1 MKKLI
6 PVGIVAAI
14 AVAAVCNGQ
23 QVINA
28 TGAGRWY
35 PADPAE
41 LRAQV
46 DSFLQEKP
54 DSAPAGRPIAIISP
68 HAGFNYSGK
77 CAGAAFAAVK
87 GLGYGRVIVLGF
99 SHHVA
104 FAGASIRKA
113 AAYETP
119 LGSIP
124 IDQEACAKLLE
135 HKLFSTV
142 PAAHAQEHS
151 LENEL
156 PFIQRAIKGEF
167 KLVPILIGSVDAS
180 QTREIARR
188 IRPLL
193 DADTLLVASSD
204 FTHHGRNFN
213 YVRFRTDIKNNL
225 EKLAMT
231 AAKPILALDFDGFR
245 KHLARTADTI
255 CGRNAIGV
263 LMCALPPGGK
273 GTIARYYTS
282 GDVTGDY
289 ANSVGYLSF
298 IFTKGATML
307 NKEGRSTLLD
317 VARKTIEAA
326 IRGEKLPVLVVDA
339 PELQWHLGAFV
350 TITKGGNLRGCIG
363 QFTADEPL
371 HKVVRKMARA
381 SALEDPRFAHRRLTA
396 DELAAIK
403 IEISVLSPMQRVKN
417 PLEEVKLGV
426 HGIYIRRGRR
436 SGTYLPQ
443 VATEHNMT
451 LEEFLSSCSANKA
464 GLSPDAWKD
473 PDTEV
478 YIYSAQVFG
487 EE

>member
-1 MKKLI
+1 MKKPTL
-6 PVGIVAAI
+6 VGIVAAI
-14 AVAAVCNGQ
+14 ALAAFCNGQ
-23 QVINA
+23 QIIKA
-28 TGAGRWY
+28 TGAGSWY

-41 LRAQV
+41 LGAQV
-46 DSFLQEKP
+46 DAFLQEKP
-54 DSAPAGRPIAIISP
+54 DSAPDGRPIAIIAP
-68 HAGFNYSGK
+68 HAGFAYSGK

-87 GLGYGRVIVLGF
+87 GLGYGRVIVLGI
-99 SHHVA
+99 SHRVP
-104 FAGASIRKA
+104 FAGASIREA
-113 AAYETP
+113 TAYETP

-124 IDQEACAKLLE
+124 IDREACAKLLE

-142 PAAHAQEHS
+142 RAAHAGEHS

-156 PFIQRAIKGEF
+156 PFIQRAIKGDF

-188 IRPLL
+188 IMPLL

-213 YVRFRTDIKNNL
+213 YVRFRTDIKKNL
-225 EKLAMT
+225 EKLAMA

-245 KHLARTADTI
+245 EHHALTDDTI

-263 LMCALPPGGK
+263 LVCALPPGSK
-273 GTIARYYTS
+273 GMIARYYTS

-298 IFTKGATML
+298 IFTKGATMI
-307 NKEGRSTLLD
+307 NEEGRSTLLD

-326 IRGEKLPVLVVDA
+326 IRGEKLPVFVVDA
-339 PELQWHLGAFV
+339 PELQGHQGAFV

-363 QFTADEPL
+363 RFTADEPL
-371 HKVVRKMARA
+371 YKVVQQMARA

-396 DELAAIK
+396 DDLSAIK
-403 IEISVLSPMQRVKN
+403 VEISVLSPMERVRN

-443 VATEHNMT
+443 VATDHNMT
-451 LEEFLSSCSANKA
+451 LEEFLSSCSASKA

-478 YIYSAQVFG
+478 YVYSAQVFG